1 MGKIM
6 RAFGHGAYAGATADM
21 VAGLLAEF
29 VGESQER
36 VADLIKRIPK
46 GEGLPE
52 LRRFIFDMAG
62 QARNFGLS
70 MLETVADQ
78 AQNYL
83 TAIDKLDDE
92 ANDDLGKYLDVI
104 QDLLQDLLG
113 DGHHAEGDI
122 RKMVRELPTRRIN
135 VDLDAPQEIRDVEV
149 VLVMAPGTQ
158 QTFVERELRACGYR
172 ATAIPDTLK
181 ALAYA
186 IRAKPDMMIVSAVM
200 PNLSGIDLALA
211 VSAIPAT
218 RNIPLAIITSL
229 DAGDPQLKVL
239 PKNVALIR
247 KTSAFGDDLTKALQQ
262 GFLI

>member
-1 MGKIM
+1 M
-6 RAFGHGAYAGATADM
+6 RGIGTGAYAGATADM

-36 VADLIKRIPK
+36 CADLVRRVPK
-46 GEGLPE
+46 GDGLPE
-52 LRRFIFDMAG
+52 LRRFVFDVAG
-62 QARNFGLS
+62 QARNFGLT

-83 TAIDKLDDE
+83 TAITTLDDR
-92 ANDDLGKYLDVI
+92 AIDDLGQYLDAI
-104 QDLLQDLLG
+104 QDLLNGKQAD
-113 DGHHAEGDI
+113 EGDI
-122 RKMVRELPTRRIN
+122 RQIVRGLPVRRGVEI
-135 VDLDAPQEIRDVEV
+135 DEAPEVRDIEV

-186 IRAKPDMMIVSAVM
+186 TRAKPDMMIVSAMM
-200 PNLSGIDLALA
+200 PQLSGVDLALA
-211 VSAIPAT
+211 LAAIPAT
-218 RNIPLAIITSL
+218 RNIPLAVITSL
-229 DAGDPQLKVL
+229 DATDPQLKVL
-239 PKNVALIR
+239 PKSVALIR

-262 GFLI
+262 GFLL

>member
-1 MGKIM
+1 
-6 RAFGHGAYAGATADM
+6 M

-36 VADLIKRIPK
+36 VADLVRRIPK
-46 GEGLPE
+46 GDGLPE
-52 LRRFIFDMAG
+52 LRRFVFDLAG

-83 TAIDKLDDE
+83 TATTSLDDR
-92 ANDDLGKYLDVI
+92 AIDDLGRYLDAI
-104 QDLLQDLLG
+104 QDLLSGKQAD
-113 DGHHAEGDI
+113 EGDI
-122 RKMVRELPTRRIN
+122 RQMVRGLPVRRGVEI
-135 VDLDAPQEIRDVEV
+135 DEAPEVRDIEV
-149 VLVMAPGTQ
+149 VLVMSPGTQ

-181 ALAYA
+181 GLAYA
-186 IRAKPDMMIVSAVM
+186 TRAKPDMMIISAVM
-200 PNLSGIDLALA
+200 PQLSGIDLALA
-211 VSAIPAT
+211 LAAIPTT
-218 RNIPLAIITSL
+218 RNIPVAVITSL

-239 PKNVALIR
+239 PKSVALIR

-262 GFLI
+262 GFLL

>member
-1 MGKIM
+1 M
-6 RAFGHGAYAGATADM
+6 RGLGSGAYAGATADM

-36 VADLIKRIPK
+36 VADLIQRLPK
-46 GEGLPE
+46 GGDCLPD
-52 LRRFIFDMAG
+52 LRRYIFDLAG

-83 TAIDKLDDE
+83 TAIVTLDDR
-92 ANDDLGKYLDVI
+92 AIDDLGAYLDVI
-104 QDLLQDLLG
+104 QDLLSG
-113 DGHHAEGDI
+113 KGEEGDI
-122 RKMVRELPTRRIN
+122 RQMVRGLPVRRGVEI
-135 VDLDAPQEIRDVEV
+135 DEAPEVRDIEV
-149 VLVMAPGTQ
+149 VLVMSPGTQ

-186 IRAKPDMMIVSAVM
+186 TRAKPDMMIVSAVM
-200 PNLSGIDLALA
+200 PQLSGIDLSLAL
-211 VSAIPAT
+211 SAIPAT
-218 RNIPLAIITSL
+218 RNIPLAVITSL
-229 DAGDPQLKVL
+229 NADDPQLKVL
-239 PKNVALIR
+239 PKNVCLIR

-262 GFLI
+262 GFLL

>member
-1 MGKIM
+1 MDM
-6 RAFGHGAYAGATADM
+6 RGLGNGAYAGATADM

-36 VADLIKRIPK
+36 TADLIRR
-46 GEGLPE
+46 LPTGDCLPD
-52 LRRFIFDMAG
+52 LRRFVFDLAG

-83 TAIDKLDDE
+83 TAINALDDRAIDE
-92 ANDDLGKYLDVI
+92 LGAYLDVI
-104 QDLLQDLLG
+104 QDLLSGKKAD
-113 DGHHAEGDI
+113 DGDI
-122 RKMVRELPTRRIN
+122 RQMVRGLPLRRGVEI
-135 VDLDAPQEIRDVEV
+135 DEAPEVRDVEV
-149 VLVMAPGTQ
+149 VLVMSPGTQ

-172 ATAIPDTLK
+172 ATVIPDTLK

-186 IRAKPDMMIVSAVM
+186 TRAKPDMMIVSAVM
-200 PNLSGIDLALA
+200 PQLSGIDLSLALA
-211 VSAIPAT
+211 AIPAT

-229 DAGDPQLKVL
+229 NADDPQLKVL
-239 PKNVALIR
+239 PKGVALIR

-262 GFLI
+262 GFIL

>member
-1 MGKIM
+1 M
-6 RAFGHGAYAGATADM
+6 RGLGNGAYAGATADM

-36 VADLIKRIPK
+36 VADLVRRIPK
-46 GEGLPE
+46 GDGLPE
-52 LRRFIFDMAG
+52 LRRFVFDLAG

-83 TAIDKLDDE
+83 TATTSLDDR
-92 ANDDLGKYLDVI
+92 AIDDLGRYLDAI
-104 QDLLQDLLG
+104 QDLLSGKQAD
-113 DGHHAEGDI
+113 EGDI
-122 RKMVRELPTRRIN
+122 RQMVRGLPVRRGVEI
-135 VDLDAPQEIRDVEV
+135 DEAPEVRDIEV
-149 VLVMAPGTQ
+149 VLVMSPGTQ

-181 ALAYA
+181 GLAYA
-186 IRAKPDMMIVSAVM
+186 TRAKPDMMIISAVM
-200 PNLSGIDLALA
+200 PQLSGIDLALA
-211 VSAIPAT
+211 LAAIPTT
-218 RNIPLAIITSL
+218 RNIPVAVITSL

-239 PKNVALIR
+239 PKSVALIR

-262 GFLI
+262 GFLL